1 MQSKRFSLIEAT
13 TNTLAGLII
22 AFAVQ
27 LVIYPVMGIPVRIE
41 QNIIITFVFTGVSI
55 IRGYI
60 LRRIFNRFRE
70 RT

>member
-41 QNIIITFVFTGVSI
+41 QNVIITFVFTGVSI

-60 LRRIFNRFRE
+60 LRRLF
-70 RT
+70 TKLKK